1 MRSSNELEGIARDVR
16 LDIFRM
22 FRKSGTG
29 HLAPALSCADIFTEL
44 YFAPIINW
52 DERFGE
58 KRDRIVLSKG
68 HACAALYAVLARAEY
83 FSREELLTFYQKNSL
98 LGGHPNVN
106 LKGIETATGAL
117 GHGICFATG
126 TAMAAKLGGDSFR
139 TYAVI
144 GDGEC
149 EEGSVWEAA
158 MFAANQELDNLVVII
173 DKNTLQASDRVEDIA
188 PLGKLDKKW
197 ESFGWHVVETS
208 GHDFDRLGKA
218 FAEAKE
224 IKGVPTVII
233 ADTIKGKGLRIAED
247 NKEWHSRAPKGEE
260 WDAVLSDYGIDI
272 KDLETV

>member
-1 MRSSNELEGIARDVR
+1 MRSPSELEGIAREVR

-29 HLAPALSCADIFTEL
+29 HLAPALSCADIFTTL
-44 YFAPIINW
+44 YFFPIINW
-52 DERFGE
+52 DIRFSE
-58 KRDRIVLSKG
+58 KRDRVILSKG
-68 HACAALYAVLARAEY
+68 HACSALYAVLARAEY
-83 FSREELLTFYQKNSL
+83 FPREDLLTFYQKNSL

-106 LKGIETATGAL
+106 LRGIETATGAL

-158 MFAANQELDNLVVII
+158 MFAANQKLDNLVVVV
-173 DKNTLQASDRVEDIA
+173 DNNTLQASDRVNDIA
-188 PLGKLDKKW
+188 PLGELEKKW
-197 ESFGWHVVETS
+197 ESFGWHVLRTD
-208 GHDFDRLGKA
+208 GHDFNRLCAA

-224 IKGVPTVII
+224 TIEVPTVII
-233 ADTIKGKGLRIAED
+233 ADTVKGKGLGIAED
-247 NKEWHSRAPKGEE
+247 NKEWHSRAPKGDE
-260 WDAVLSDYGIDI
+260 WQTVLKDYGIDI
-272 KDLETV
+272 KDLETI